1 MTAVAENIKS
11 HETVADRLTQARE
24 NLGLTQETIA
34 QLIGVTAD
42 TYRHWETGEKE
53 PRANRLVNLAGV
65 LRVSA
70 YWILDGG
77 DGEFS
82 IVQDCSA
89 TDALRGQIE
98 SARAKLQELSDILG
112 DMEERLEEHLTHKH
126 SG

>member
-1 MTAVAENIKS
+1 MTAVAEIS
-11 HETVADRLTQARE
+11 TTHETVADRLRQARE
-24 NLGLTQETIA
+24 NLGLSQETVA

-42 TYRHWETGEKE
+42 TYQHWETGEKE

-98 SARAKLQELSDILG
+98 SARAKLQDLSDILA
-112 DMEERLEEHLTHKH
+112 DMEERLEEHLTQKH

>member
-1 MTAVAENIKS
+1 MTAIAESNQLR
-11 HETVADRLTQARE
+11 ETVADRLIRARE
-24 NLGLTQETIA
+24 NLGLTQETVA
-34 QLIGVTAD
+34 QLIGVTVD
-42 TYRHWETGEKE
+42 TYQHWETGEKE

-112 DMEERLEEHLTHKH
+112 DMEERLEEHLSQKH

>member
-1 MTAVAENIKS
+1 MTAVAEPIKM
-11 HETVADRLTQARE
+11 HETVADRLTMARE
-24 NLGLTQETIA
+24 NVGLTPETVA

-42 TYRHWETGEKE
+42 TYQQWESGEKE

-98 SARAKLQELSDILG
+98 SARTKLQELSDILG
-112 DMEERLEEHLTHKH
+112 DMEERLEEHLGQKH
-126 SG
+126 NG